1 MVSVHGST
9 PFSHCF
15 YWLLSGNIRASGN
28 KKRQDT
34 GDLIINTPPSPVI
47 HVAT

>member
-1 MVSVHGST
+1 MSMDQLPLVTACTGH
-9 PFSHCF
+9 
-15 YWLLSGNIRASGN
+15 LSGNIRASRN

-34 GDLIINTPPSPVI
+34 WDLMIINTPPSPVI